1 MREIACEKVAR
12 AVENLCISS
21 NCHLSEDVRGA
32 LRENL
37 EKEESPLGKEVL
49 KQILENARLAEKEKL
64 PICQDTGFAVVF
76 VEMGQEVRIT
86 GGDLYQAIN
95 SGVINGYRS
104 GYLRKSVVGDPLQRK
119 NTGNNSPSWVHVD
132 IVPGNRLKISVMPKG
147 AGSEN
152 MSVVSM
158 LSPSEGVQ
166 GIKKFV
172 LAWVR
177 ERGVN
182 ACPPLVVGVGIGGTF
197 EGVAKLAKKALLRPI
212 GSRNPEPFYAE
223 MEYELLKEINN
234 LGLGPQGLGGSTTAL
249 AVHIEIYP
257 CHIASLPL
265 AVNLQCHAVRHATT
279 VL

>member
-1 MREIACEKVAR
+1 MREIASEEVAR

-21 NCHLSEDVRGA
+21 NCSLSDDVREA

-49 KQILENARLAEKEKL
+49 KQILENAHLAEKEKL

-86 GGDLYQAIN
+86 GGDFYEAIN
-95 SGVINGYRS
+95 SGVINGYRN
-104 GYLRKSVVGDPLQRK
+104 GYLRKSVVGDPLRRK

-166 GIKKFV
+166 GMKKFV
-172 LAWVR
+172 LEWVR

-212 GSRNPEPFYAE
+212 GSKNPERFYAE
-223 MEYELLKEINN
+223 LEDELLREINN

-249 AVHIEIYP
+249 AVHIETYP

-265 AVNLQCHAVRHATT
+265 AVNLQCHAIRHATT

>member
-1 MREIACEKVAR
+1 MREINSEQVAR

-21 NCHLSEDVRGA
+21 NCHLSKDVWEA
-32 LRENL
+32 FRENL

-49 KQILENARLAEKEKL
+49 EEILENGRMAQEEKL
-64 PICQDTGFAVVF
+64 PICQDTGFAIVF

-86 GGDLYQAIN
+86 GGDFYEAIN
-95 SGVINGYRS
+95 SGVINGYRN
-104 GYLRKSVVGDPLQRK
+104 GYLRNSVVGDPLRRK
-119 NTGNNSPSWVHVD
+119 NTGDNSPSWVHVD

-152 MSVVSM
+152 MSTVKM
-158 LSPSEGVQ
+158 LSPAEGVQ
-166 GIKKFV
+166 GVKKFV
-172 LAWVR
+172 LEWVG
-177 ERGVN
+177 ERGAN

-197 EGVAKLAKKALLRPI
+197 EGVAMLAKKALLRSI

-223 MEYELLKEINN
+223 MEDELLKRINN

-249 AVHIEIYP
+249 AVHIETYP

-265 AVNLQCHAVRHATT
+265 AINLQCHAIRHATI

>member
-1 MREIACEKVAR
+1 MREINSEEVAR
-12 AVENLCISS
+12 AVESLCISS
-21 NCHLSEDVRGA
+21 NCHLSKDVWEA

-37 EKEESPLGKEVL
+37 AKEESPLGKEVL
-49 KQILENARLAEKEKL
+49 EEILENGRMAQEEKL
-64 PICQDTGFAVVF
+64 PICQDTGFAIVF

-86 GGDLYQAIN
+86 GGDFYEAIN
-95 SGVINGYRS
+95 NGVINGYRN
-104 GYLRKSVVGDPLQRK
+104 GYLRNSVVGDPLRRK
-119 NTGNNSPSWVHVD
+119 NTGDNSPSWVHVD

-152 MSVVSM
+152 MSTVKM
-158 LSPSEGVQ
+158 LSPAEGVQ
-166 GIKKFV
+166 GVKKFV
-172 LAWVR
+172 LEWVG
-177 ERGVN
+177 ERGAN

-197 EGVAKLAKKALLRPI
+197 EGVAMLAKKALLRSI

-223 MEYELLKEINN
+223 MEDELLREINN

-249 AVHIEIYP
+249 GVHIETYP

-265 AVNLQCHAVRHATT
+265 AVNLQCHAVRHATI